1 MFWPTTCS
9 ADDSLYSK
17 NNTSCIWSGQ
27 ERLDLDSYSHHL
39 IPAPLVEQQPSLNL
53 SFILI
58 SPTHLILFHLILL
71 CWHKS
76 VHRQTPGKTLEAAK
90 KGATICFDD
99 TRTDRWKQYQLVK
112 SSLHDHF
119 CVKSFNCNIDI
130 GPKWTFLS
138 PIWWGLV
145 LCTQKNTVRLHEK
158 LFELQERLHV
168 QCNQVEN
175 NVCWH
180 IAYQEKSSHVCPKEE
195 DKSDH
200 SATLNSHPCSWW
212 WSPRP
217 CRRRARLDLSGRWRS
232 GRGWWRRAWRGCC
245 LRRSAPGYESWPH
258 RRRWWST
265 CRCRWCSA
273 WGQREEQ
280 SQRERENQ
288 QLRTSRDDSEQVV
301 STADCVGDA
310 VTSEAKC
317 CVRPQAEVFNSL
329 QTQRGFHRPR
339 DVCFTTNAPASQT
352 RSEQKKVQDIEISVN
367 VMWHK
372 SSEWLR
378 NVIGLEGV

>member
-9 ADDSLYSK
+9 ADDNLYSK

-119 CVKSFNCNIDI
+119 CVKSFNCYIDI

-138 PIWWGLV
+138 LIRWGLV
-145 LCTQKNTVRLHEK
+145 LCTQKNTVRLLLSVGHHEK
-158 LFELQERLHV
+158 LFKLQERLHV

-175 NVCWH
+175 NVYWH

-200 SATLNSHPCSWW
+200 STTFNPHPCSWW

-273 WGQREEQ
+273 WGQREDQ
-280 SQRERENQ
+280 SQRERERISSSGQVAMTQSESCRQPTVWETPWPQRLNAAFV
-288 QLRTSRDDSEQVV
+288 LRPKCLTVCKHSGVFIAPETFVSPQTHRLLKHAASKKRSRIL
-301 STADCVGDA
+301 
-310 VTSEAKC
+310 KY
-317 CVRPQAEVFNSL
+317 L
-329 QTQRGFHRPR
+329 
-339 DVCFTTNAPASQT
+339 
-352 RSEQKKVQDIEISVN
+352 
-367 VMWHK
+367 
-372 SSEWLR
+372 
-378 NVIGLEGV
+378 

>member
-1 MFWPTTCS
+1 MNISQSDMMRFSFVHTEKHCASASVSGPSWKVIQTTGE
-9 ADDSLYSK
+9 
-17 NNTSCIWSGQ
+17 TSCSVQSGGKQ
-27 ERLDLDSYSHHL
+27 C
-39 IPAPLVEQQPSLNL
+39 
-53 SFILI
+53 
-58 SPTHLILFHLILL
+58 LL
-71 CWHKS
+71 
-76 VHRQTPGKTLEAAK
+76 A
-90 KGATICFDD
+90 
-99 TRTDRWKQYQLVK
+99 YQ
-112 SSLHDHF
+112 
-119 CVKSFNCNIDI
+119 
-130 GPKWTFLS
+130 
-138 PIWWGLV
+138 
-145 LCTQKNTVRLHEK
+145 
-158 LFELQERLHV
+158 
-168 QCNQVEN
+168 
-175 NVCWH
+175 
-180 IAYQEKSSHVCPKEE
+180 YQEKSSHVCPKKE

-200 SATLNSHPCSWW
+200 SATLNPHPCSWW